1 MDKEGTAEQP
11 QRVTGDEYED
21 LRQSPGK
28 TAGQPVHGRGNRTT
42 VVALSVLCALSL
54 ASNVVLGVY
63 IKVYCGSACNQPDDQ
78 APPPS
83 SSPPTTQ
90 KESHT
95 SQPTST
101 PLSIHTES
109 HTSKPTAPPLSI
121 QTESHTS
128 QPTSTPLSIHTESHT
143 SKPTA
148 PPLSIQTGIPPQN
161 QQEHPKK
168 NTALDHVWLGL
179 GLCGAMAVLAG
190 LVGIA
195 VLLLRLRR
203 TQEYNI
209 ERPSLCYF
217 PGLFCTR
224 TLSLSSLILPDS
236 SVSQSSTSVHKN
248 PFLEMEGTY
257 TGRPN
262 KAPEEV

>member
-90 KESHT
+90 K
-95 SQPTST
+95 
-101 PLSIHTES
+101 
-109 HTSKPTAPPLSI
+109 
-121 QTESHTS
+121 ESHTS